1 MLTGPLV
8 TATGFVPIGFAQSSA
23 GEYTFSIF
31 AVVSI
36 ALVVSWLGAVIFSPL
51 LGVAL
56 LKKPENAEPGEP
68 SIILRSFRSLLLG
81 ALRMRWLTIG
91 LTLACFVLAIL
102 ALPFVPRHLS
112 IVRSS

>member
-1 MLTGPLV
+1 MTTRLALGDEKEEAASFTFRTLAAAMLTGTLV

-56 LKKPENAEPGEP
+56 LKKPEN
-68 SIILRSFRSLLLG
+68 RSLESHPSFF
-81 ALRMRWLTIG
+81 ALSV
-91 LTLACFVLAIL
+91 ACSS
-102 ALPFVPRHLS
+102 ALCACVG
-112 IVRSS
+112 